1 MLTTGST
8 TSSSSASLLA
18 RHHIP
23 GLLGPTAMVSTAA
36 SCPTITLDLTSPAA
50 GAAGIMHHASS
61 PYASYE
67 ATKALPAAWTSGYP
81 ALYGAGGHLQSSSY
95 FAAKTNTPAMMGHL
109 FAGLQRPDQMYGG
122 GQPSSSFLQRT
133 TSLAGQG
140 APVVTDTLAKAIT
153 SDPGFQS
160 VLAAV
165 ITSYMGRGGG
175 GEPAQNHK

>member
-8 TSSSSASLLA
+8 TSSSLLA

-23 GLLGPTAMVSTAA
+23 GLLGPAAMVSTAA
-36 SCPTITLDLTSPAA
+36 SCPTITLDLTSSSPAA
-50 GAAGIMHHASS
+50 GAAGIMHASS
-61 PYASYE
+61 PYAYDS
-67 ATKALPAAWTSGYP
+67 TKALPAAWTSGYP
-81 ALYGAGGHLQSSSY
+81 ALYGAGSHLQSSSY

-109 FAGLQRPDQMYGG
+109 FAGLQRPDQLYGLQ
-122 GQPSSSFLQRT
+122 GQPSSSSSFLQRT
-133 TSLAGQG
+133 ASLGQA

-165 ITSYMGRGGG
+165 ITSYMGRGGQ